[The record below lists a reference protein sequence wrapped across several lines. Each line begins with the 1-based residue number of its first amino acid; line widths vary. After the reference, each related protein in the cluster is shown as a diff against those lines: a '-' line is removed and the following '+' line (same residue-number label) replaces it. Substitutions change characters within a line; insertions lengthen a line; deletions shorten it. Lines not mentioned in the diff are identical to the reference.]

1 MLCSSGGQEASSRDF
16 PPTPAERSQHI
27 SPRQALAAVP
37 ARAGLPTCLGLCS
50 DQVTAA
56 IYVSHTH
63 RHSPAGEMVLPAKA
77 ATCWGH
83 LSTLFPSAALLDGDL
98 GCGGAAGF
106 PPSLQGS
113 KGPGGSCSLPRAT
126 APPAGLDWTQ
136 HPELAAGAQSHRPL
150 WVTQPRRLLG
160 SWVCCAPSPTA
171 PLVLSTVQ
179 EAPCK
184 AKSCNGAVPGC

>member
-1 MLCSSGGQEASSRDF
+1 MNCAVTVAGINLDFPEEQLLCSSGGQEASSRDF

-83 LSTLFPSAALLDGDL
+83 LSTLFPAPAACPEPQHLQPGWIGPGTLSWQWGLRATDHFGSLNPDV
-98 GCGGAAGF
+98 CSAAGF
-106 PPSLQGS
+106 VVPP
-113 KGPGGSCSLPRAT
+113 
-126 APPAGLDWTQ
+126 APPPHW
-136 HPELAAGAQSHRPL
+136 
-150 WVTQPRRLLG
+150 
-160 SWVCCAPSPTA
+160 C
-171 PLVLSTVQ
+171 
-179 EAPCK
+179 
-184 AKSCNGAVPGC
+184 